1 MNILL
6 LSIPRKANLSHQYY
20 CLGLYEYL
28 QREQLKEK
36 WRALLDQPPSDQLLI
51 QGNFYLSNTIYMCI
65 HLPTK
70 IVMLF
75 HKYKFMN

>member
-1 MNILL
+1 MNSIL

-20 CLGLYEYL
+20 CLCLYEHL

-51 QGNFYLSNTIYMCI
+51 QGNFTYPNHI
-65 HLPTK
+65 HISTNK
-70 IVMLF
+70 DCNVIS
-75 HKYKFMN
+75 